1 MRSDPVVVIGMEFQ
15 NSAQMCRAQDNDVV
29 QTLAPDRVFP
39 FFAVVP
45 FEFLPTKSP
54 GRSGC
59 VGTIGGSGLTG
70 ASFVSGSR
78 CPDIDGSKDVVGKD

>member
-1 MRSDPVVVIGMEFQ
+1 MHYRFGGPVVAKMLIDFHR
-15 NSAQMCRAQDNDVV
+15 SIRCDN
-29 QTLAPDRVFP
+29 Q
-39 FFAVVP
+39 
-45 FEFLPTKSP
+45 SP
-54 GRSGC
+54 GIAGC